1 MDAADLIERL
11 SPLTSTIASMDLSAP
26 DAADTLNATLPLASL
41 TGVVAALRE
50 ARDAGWL
57 TPRRATD
64 TLTFGRLAKPAAASG
79 FAIDVVDMEGE
90 GAAHTHT
97 LGEVNL
103 CIRESGDPRF
113 DGAAEGWVV
122 KPPGSH
128 HTPTVTGG
136 RMLIVYWLP
145 EGAVV
150 WG

>member
-1 MDAADLIERL
+1 MDAAALIERL
-11 SPLTSTIASMDLSAP
+11 APLTSTIASLDLNDSDAGAQLSA
-26 DAADTLNATLPLASL
+26 AHPLASL
-41 TGVVAALRE
+41 AQVITALRE

-57 TPRRATD
+57 TPKRATD
-64 TLTFGRLAKPAAASG
+64 SLTFGRLAKPSAADG
-79 FAIDVVDMEGE
+79 FAIDVVDMQGE

-103 CIRESGDPRF
+103 CITESGTPLF
-113 DGAAEGWVV
+113 DGQGEGWVV
-122 KPPGSH
+122 NAPGSR

-145 EGAVV
+145 NGSVV